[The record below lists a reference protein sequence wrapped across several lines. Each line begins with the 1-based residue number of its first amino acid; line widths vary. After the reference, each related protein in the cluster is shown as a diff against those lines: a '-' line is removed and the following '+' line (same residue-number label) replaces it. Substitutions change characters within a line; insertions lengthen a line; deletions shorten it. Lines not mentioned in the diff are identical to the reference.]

1 MTIAENI
8 NLMELHKLWL
18 HKKPFTF
25 MKMDFSV
32 LKVDG
37 AIKEIRL
44 MRKGKESVVLQYPQ
58 TKLGFCIITD
68 LIDNK

>member
-1 MTIAENI
+1 
-8 NLMELHKLWL
+8 
-18 HKKPFTF
+18 
-25 MKMDFSV
+25 MKMDFSI

-37 AIKEIRL
+37 AIKEFRL